1 MKKLNR
7 MGSDSTA
14 RNIIGQGT
22 IIKGDITSSGDF
34 RIDGQLIG
42 SISSDGKI
50 VIGQTGIVEGEVH
63 CKQADISGRIDAKIE
78 VAELTVLK
86 ATANFRG
93 HLITDKIAIEVGA
106 QFTGECKMKSANN
119 ENRHGKEEK
128 TKK

>member
-1 MKKLNR
+1 

-22 IIKGDITSSGDF
+22 MIKGDITSSGDF

-50 VIGQTGIVEGEVH
+50 VIGQSGIVEGEVR
-63 CKQADISGRIDAKIE
+63 CKQADISGLIDAKIE
-78 VAELTVLK
+78 VEELTVLK
-86 ATANFRG
+86 ATAKFKG
-93 HLITDKIAIEVGA
+93 QLITDKIAIEVGA
-106 QFTGECKMKSANN
+106 QFTGECKMKNANN
-119 ENRHGKEEK
+119 EVRHGKEEK

>member
-1 MKKLNR
+1 MKKLKQ

-34 RIDGQLIG
+34 RVDGQLIG

-50 VIGQTGIVEGEVH
+50 VIGQTGVVEGEVR

-78 VAELTVLK
+78 VVELTVLK
-86 ATANFRG
+86 ATANFKG
-93 HLITDKIAIEVGA
+93 QLITDKIAIEVGA
-106 QFTGECKMKSANN
+106 QFTGECKMRSADKERTDGN
-119 ENRHGKEEK
+119 E
-128 TKK
+128 KKAKK